1 MNFRT
6 HVQSTSFQFFL
17 LFDQLFFYYSW
28 FIRYSEIT
36 YDIFKI
42 KITTT
47 FSLCLQQELI
57 TLFVR
62 VMMWKLIL
70 ILLVSMTI
78 IQIYIISCRCSHHH
92 INSNKFLTF
101 LQLSLSFKSK
111 FILFLCERIRYFRSL
126 FCFNF
131 VILSR
136 SEPKH
141 PLLTLRL
148 HVIYSW
154 NFTTDESPSLY
165 TWRLFQD
172 FEKSHSSHSYLNY
185 LFKVDVA
192 HFFNTQTL
200 LHTLMIFEI

>member
-1 MNFRT
+1 MFRVQIFNFSCCSSSYFSILRA
-6 HVQSTSFQFFL
+6 
-17 LFDQLFFYYSW
+17 LFDIYKN
-28 FIRYSEIT
+28 
-36 YDIFKI
+36 DIFLI
-42 KITTT
+42 KITTI
-47 FSLCLQQELI
+47 FSLCLQHELI
-57 TLFVR
+57 TQFVR

-78 IQIYIISCRCSHHH
+78 IQIYIISCRCSHH

-101 LQLSLSFKSK
+101 LQISLLFNSK
-111 FILFLCERIRYFRSL
+111 FILFLCERNRYFRSL

-131 VILSR
+131 VVLSW

-148 HVIYSW
+148 DVIYSW

-192 HFFNTQTL
+192 HFFNTQTV
-200 LHTLMIFEI
+200 LHTFMIFEI